1 MLLIKL
7 RIKRK
12 REETLDLERSKKR
25 NKNISDY
32 KKNICGYIT
41 KKVIR

>member
-12 REETLDLERSKKR
+12 REETLDLERSKRKEI
-25 NKNISDY
+25 KISQTIRKIY
-32 KKNICGYIT
+32 AVILPKK
-41 KKVIR
+41 